1 MQTFKV
7 NLWQSLESP
16 QQEPG
21 GETTEIGFHA
31 PGRIVLVLQEGTG
44 WALREDGGRE
54 VLDAKSVVLYETG
67 EWVEYGSDGSGEAF
81 RAEIYG
87 AENFSPEQAAANWAY
102 FHEVAA
108 RASSEHE

>member
-7 NLWQSLESP
+7 NLWERLESP

-21 GETTEIGFHA
+21 GETIEIGFHA
-31 PGRIVLVLQEGTG
+31 PGRIVLVMQEGTG

-67 EWVEYGSDGSGEAF
+67 EWVEYGSDESGEAF

-87 AENFSPEQAAANWAY
+87 AANFSPEQ
-102 FHEVAA
+102 VAA
-108 RASSEHE
+108 RWAHFEQAASASGEHD